1 MKVRE
6 YRKRRKPATCRPA
19 SPEYHTPWD
28 VSALLPV
35 RGLRVSRPWLIRKRH
50 RACVYSA
57 CKQVD
62 AGNIMSD
69 SMLLSAADLASLA
82 FFLAAWVF
90 HALATDGR
98 LFSRVSLTTAMNA
111 QREAWMRTMARREL
125 RMIDTGIM
133 LGLQQGTAFFASS
146 SLLAIGGCFA
156 LLGASDQVLAVLGDL
171 PFAERSRPSGV
182 RDQGDRADPASCLR
196 LLQVRLVLP
205 AVQLLLD
212 PDRRGAGASRRSAT
226 QPAEIEHAVRRA
238 AKMNI
243 LAGKHFN
250 AGLRGIFFSI
260 GYLGW
265 FVGPLVF
272 VLSTLLLLCVLVRRQ
287 FFSAARKAV
296 LVDGGSA

>member
-1 MKVRE
+1 MMTD
-6 YRKRRKPATCRPA
+6 P
-19 SPEYHTPWD
+19 
-28 VSALLPV
+28 
-35 RGLRVSRPWLIRKRH
+35 
-50 RACVYSA
+50 
-57 CKQVD
+57 
-62 AGNIMSD
+62 
-69 SMLLSAADLASLA
+69 MLLSAADLASLA
-82 FFLAAWVF
+82 FFLAVWVF

-98 LFSRVSLTTAMNA
+98 LFSRVSLTSAMNA

-146 SLLAIGGCFA
+146 ALLAIGGCFA
-156 LLGASDQVLAVLGDL
+156 LIGASDQVLAVLGDL
-171 PFAERSRPSGV
+171 PFAAAPSRPVFEIKVIGLIVLLSYAFFKFGWSYRLFNYCSILIGAV
-182 RDQGDRADPASCLR
+182 PVHRDEAA
-196 LLQVRLVLP
+196 
-205 AVQLLLD
+205 
-212 PDRRGAGASRRSAT
+212 
-226 QPAEIEHAVRRA
+226 QPAETERAVRRA

-296 LVDGGSA
+296 LADGA